1 MLRPMRTRSFLAI
14 AACATFVLAACS
26 SGGSG
31 TGGSTSAGGT
41 TPSPAAPGSTVNVTL
56 QNLAYHP
63 TAIAGS
69 VSGSM
74 VVQNK
79 DSVLHNVTI
88 QGTSVN
94 VDVPP
99 GQSVTFS
106 PPAPFPAG
114 TYQVF
119 CKYHKSQGMTATLFA
134 SP

>member
-1 MLRPMRTRSFLAI
+1 MRTRSLLAI
-14 AACATFVLAACS
+14 AACASFVLAACS
-26 SGGSG
+26 SGGSNP
-31 TGGSTSAGGT
+31 TGSGAGT
-41 TPSPAAPGSTVNVTL
+41 TTPAAASPGSTVNVTL
-56 QNLAYHP
+56 QGLAYHP

-74 VVQNK
+74 VVKNE
-79 DSVLHNVTI
+79 DSVIHNVTI